1 MPSTLTKDCHLPLAP
16 GTKHKQKCK
25 SGNPPASKPKGHKRK
40 THRFVFDEESA
51 ALNPSHQHLVWV
63 PRHRISSVSLN
74 RGKSRVRRGDS
85 ASSGG
90 KNAMTHCRRIQY
102 SLSSQRSRGL
112 LVWVVWGVCCLEIFF
127 LKAKQLL
134 SFGPIIKMSPKWGKS
149 REIPLPEEKAPGLG
163 NHAYLWIPCRSL
175 RCFLDIKAEPPQE
188 ACWDSDTTQ
197 TALFQWYLFTS
208 QLSFDTV
215 SQFQPI
221 WSLGIF

>member
-25 SGNPPASKPKGHKRK
+25 SGNPPPSKPKGHKRK

-51 ALNPSHQHLVWV
+51 ALNPSHQHFVWV
-63 PRHRISSVSLN
+63 PRHRISSVTLN

-102 SLSSQRSRGL
+102 SRPSQRSRGL

-127 LKAKQLL
+127 FLKQNNYLVLGLL
-134 SFGPIIKMSPKWGKS
+134 SKCHLRGQSPERSPCLKKRHRAWETTLTCGYPAGACGASWTS
-149 REIPLPEEKAPGLG
+149 R
-163 NHAYLWIPCRSL
+163 
-175 RCFLDIKAEPPQE
+175 
-188 ACWDSDTTQ
+188 
-197 TALFQWYLFTS
+197 
-208 QLSFDTV
+208 LSHPKKPVETV
-215 SQFQPI
+215 IQSKLHYF
-221 WSLGIF
+221 SGICSPASCHLIL